1 MIKKYIV
8 LFSISILS
16 GQNLLDEYFNNPDG
30 LPGGWQFIPE
40 SYPTNT
46 GQWLINNWAGAFNIN
61 APSASYYWSPSVSNS
76 FAYPYEGHYLYSPV
90 MNVESET
97 NVIVRFQIALD
108 GYQSPTGHTMV

>member
-16 GQNLLDEYFNNPDG
+16 GQNLLDESFNNPDD

-46 GQWLINNWAGAFNIN
+46 GQWQINQIGLVLLISMPLPQHTIGA
-61 APSASYYWSPSVSNS
+61 
-76 FAYPYEGHYLYSPV
+76 HL
-90 MNVESET
+90 
-97 NVIVRFQIALD
+97 FQIHLLILMK
-108 GYQSPTGHTMV
+108 GIICIHP